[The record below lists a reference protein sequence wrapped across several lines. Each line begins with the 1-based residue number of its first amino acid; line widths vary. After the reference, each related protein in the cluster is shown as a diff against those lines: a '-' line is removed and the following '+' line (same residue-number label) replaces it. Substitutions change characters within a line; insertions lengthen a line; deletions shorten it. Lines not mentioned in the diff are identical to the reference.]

1 MTFRNHKK
9 IYRISLSALCMALG
23 LVLPFL
29 TGQIPEIGNLLLPM
43 HLPIFLCG
51 ILCGIGY
58 GAAVGFVTPLLRSL
72 LFSRPILYPAAVS
85 MAFELAAYGALVALF
100 VKLLR
105 RKTVLRLY
113 ASLIAAM
120 LGGRVVWAITRI
132 FLLALDD
139 IPFSFAIFFSEG
151 FATAL
156 PGILIQLVL
165 VPALVVAI
173 DPEYR
178 KGFGKKKQPMVAKM
192 TVEEAVETL
201 VQRII
206 AAKANKTQL
215 IVAIDG
221 RAASGKTTLSQAV
234 SAKLCEC
241 GLLHSVIHTDDY
253 LLPFDR
259 RTEARMAEVGGHFDY
274 ERLASE
280 VVLPFEQGNAITVRR
295 FSCADGEILDGI
307 TLPISPILIV
317 EGAYS
322 MHPKLGLPYDLSVFC
337 EVDREIQRRRVKA
350 RDPARAEAFF
360 SEWIPREERYFAAV
374 RPDLSADLRMV
385 IGN

>member
-178 KGFGKKKQPMVAKM
+178 KGFGKKK
-192 TVEEAVETL
+192 
-201 VQRII
+201 
-206 AAKANKTQL
+206 
-215 IVAIDG
+215 
-221 RAASGKTTLSQAV
+221 
-234 SAKLCEC
+234 
-241 GLLHSVIHTDDY
+241 
-253 LLPFDR
+253 
-259 RTEARMAEVGGHFDY
+259 
-274 ERLASE
+274 
-280 VVLPFEQGNAITVRR
+280 
-295 FSCADGEILDGI
+295 
-307 TLPISPILIV
+307 
-317 EGAYS
+317 
-322 MHPKLGLPYDLSVFC
+322 
-337 EVDREIQRRRVKA
+337 
-350 RDPARAEAFF
+350 
-360 SEWIPREERYFAAV
+360 
-374 RPDLSADLRMV
+374 
-385 IGN
+385 